1 MMKLFAVVA
10 FVAFASVLAVDVDY
24 PYKCVGGADCKFK
37 LLFLCSA
44 YYLALK
50 F

>member
-24 PYKCVGGADCKFK
+24 KCVDGADCKFK